1 MKSQIKIGKTLIH
14 FKEIDSTN
22 EYAKLHGQNLEEGT
36 VIFSDV
42 QTKGRGR
49 LSREWES
56 PVGGLWFSI
65 VLKPAKIN
73 PLITLMSGVSVV
85 RGLKKFG
92 IKARLKWP
100 NDVLFD
106 KKKLCGILTEAKDF
120 VVVGIGLNV
129 NNEVPEGAI
138 SIGQILEKKISKVKV
153 LKSILENF
161 ERLYLLLENG
171 ETKEILKLWRENSCT
186 LGENVRVSVLDE
198 VFEGR
203 ALGIDEDGSL
213 ILDVDGE
220 RRRISLGDVFFRV
233 ITLPP
238 KTQSQR

>member
-1 MKSQIKIGKTLIH
+1 MKSQIKIGKNLIH

-22 EYAKLHGQNLEEGT
+22 EYAKLCGENLEEGT
-36 VIFSDV
+36 VILSDV
-42 QTKGRGR
+42 QRKGRGR

-56 PVGGLWFSI
+56 PMGGLWFSI

-73 PLITLMSGVSVV
+73 PLITLLSGISVV

-100 NDVLFD
+100 NDVLFN
-106 KKKLCGILTEAKDF
+106 KKKLCGILTEARDF
-120 VVVGIGLNV
+120 VVVGTGLNV

-138 SIGQILEKKISKVKV
+138 SVRQILDERISKMKV
-153 LKSILENF
+153 LKSILEEF
-161 ERLYLLLENG
+161 ERLYILLEAG
-171 ETKEILKLWRENSCT
+171 DEREILKLWRENSCT
-186 LGENVRVSVLDE
+186 LGENVRISVLDE

-203 ALGIDEDGSL
+203 ALEIDEDGSL

-220 RRRISLGDVFFRV
+220 RKRVTLGDVF
-233 ITLPP
+233 LE
-238 KTQSQR
+238 